1 MTNEVGMPSG
11 LNTLLPVDDTKSSF
25 KHSQIGLT
33 VLYDEPSSIV
43 RSLSLRNG
51 LDSIV
56 SISDMT
62 FLLSGK
68 YTKINFL

>member
-11 LNTLLPVDDTKSSF
+11 LNTPFPVDDSKASF

-33 VLYDEPSSIV
+33 VRYDEPSSIV
-43 RSLSLRNG
+43 RSFMRRNG

-56 SISDMT
+56 STSDT
-62 FLLSGK
+62 KSSFLRVH
-68 YTKINFL
+68 